1 MRPKTHFFMSKI
13 NDILQIAYSKQYSG
27 KVLKKKYSTP
37 KIYPKIVTTKP
48 ASAFS
53 KKEKKEILEKW
64 SEWYVYYRY
73 RNPSTGLLVKQPS
86 ITLSVNRE
94 FPNFDDR
101 LKRIKVIRDTLEKVL
116 ENGFSP
122 FESEDNQTE
131 VSSKSAIQYVL
142 ALKKLELKKST
153 FEDYETRANNFLE
166 YLKRK
171 GLDKKSI
178 TAIDKQTVNNYLNH
192 VLRKSSASNRNNTQT
207 VLSALFTKL
216 VNESFIS
223 HNFIKDGIPKLKS
236 QPKKNTAFTQQQV
249 KEIFKKAK
257 KEDIWL
263 YYFLAHIYYGLFRNV
278 EVVRIKIPLINIK
291 DKLIHSNTKT
301 TNQFKQIPEILIKEF
316 YSKYDF
322 TKYPKDYFLFTKDD
336 QPSQWLTRTDKKTG
350 KKTVTEERNRRGYW
364 GKRFTKNIRQP
375 MGFSEEYTI
384 YSLRHSAI
392 GKIFIEKI
400 EEYKKAKVP
409 NFEDKALE
417 YIRKITDHQDN
428 KTVRNYLR
436 EIGYYKIDDWSEML
450 L

>member
-1 MRPKTHFFMSKI
+1 MSKI
-13 NDILQIAYSKQYSG
+13 LTILEREYSIEYC
-27 KVLKKKYSTP
+27 VKKFSTP
-37 KIYPKIVTTKP
+37 RIFPKELEKKHFTRKGFRWYIYYDFLNPETGKLERQDPIYYEINRKFKDFDSRYKWIKIYRNSV
-48 ASAFS
+48 
-53 KKEKKEILEKW
+53 ENILK
-64 SEWYVYYRY
+64 
-73 RNPSTGLLVKQPS
+73 
-86 ITLSVNRE
+86 
-94 FPNFDDR
+94 
-101 LKRIKVIRDTLEKVL
+101 
-116 ENGFSP
+116 NGFSP
-122 FESEDNQTE
+122 FETEDNQTE
-131 VSSKSAIQYVL
+131 FSSKSALNHVL
-142 ALKKLELKKST
+142 KLKKYELKEST
-153 FEDYETRANNFLE
+153 FGDYETRVNNFLE

-236 QPKKNTAFTQQQV
+236 QPKKNAAFTQQVV

-278 EVVRIKIPLINIK
+278 EVVRIKIPHINIK

-301 TNQFKQIPEILIKEF
+301 TNQFKQIPEILIEEF
-316 YSKYDF
+316 YSKFDF

>member
-27 KVLKKKYSTP
+27 KALMKKYSTP

-131 VSSKSAIQYVL
+131 FSSKSAIQYVL

-178 TAIDKQTVNNYLNH
+178 
-192 VLRKSSASNRNNTQT
+192 
-207 VLSALFTKL
+207 
-216 VNESFIS
+216 
-223 HNFIKDGIPKLKS
+223 
-236 QPKKNTAFTQQQV
+236 
-249 KEIFKKAK
+249 
-257 KEDIWL
+257 
-263 YYFLAHIYYGLFRNV
+263 
-278 EVVRIKIPLINIK
+278 
-291 DKLIHSNTKT
+291 
-301 TNQFKQIPEILIKEF
+301 
-316 YSKYDF
+316 
-322 TKYPKDYFLFTKDD
+322 
-336 QPSQWLTRTDKKTG
+336 
-350 KKTVTEERNRRGYW
+350 
-364 GKRFTKNIRQP
+364 
-375 MGFSEEYTI
+375 
-384 YSLRHSAI
+384 
-392 GKIFIEKI
+392 
-400 EEYKKAKVP
+400 
-409 NFEDKALE
+409 
-417 YIRKITDHQDN
+417 
-428 KTVRNYLR
+428 
-436 EIGYYKIDDWSEML
+436 
-450 L
+450 

>member
-1 MRPKTHFFMSKI
+1 MSKI
-13 NDILQIAYSKQYSG
+13 LTILEREYSIEYC
-27 KVLKKKYSTP
+27 VKKFSTP
-37 KIYPKIVTTKP
+37 RIFPKELEKKPKSSFTNHEKKHFTRKGFRWYIYYDFLNPETGKLERQDPIYYEINRKFKDFDSRYKWIKIYRNSV
-48 ASAFS
+48 
-53 KKEKKEILEKW
+53 ENILK
-64 SEWYVYYRY
+64 
-73 RNPSTGLLVKQPS
+73 
-86 ITLSVNRE
+86 
-94 FPNFDDR
+94 
-101 LKRIKVIRDTLEKVL
+101 
-116 ENGFSP
+116 NGFSP
-122 FESEDNQTE
+122 FETEDNQTE
-131 VSSKSAIQYVL
+131 FSSKSALNHVL
-142 ALKKLELKKST
+142 KLKKHELKEST
-153 FEDYETRANNFLE
+153 FGDYETRANNFLE

-192 VLRKSSASNRNNTQT
+192 VLKKSSASNRNNTQT

-216 VNESFIS
+216 VNESLINI
-223 HNFIKDGIPKLKS
+223 NFIKDGIPKLKS

-278 EVVRIKIPLINIK
+278 EVVRIKIPHINIK

-301 TNQFKQIPEILIKEF
+301 TTQFKQIPEILIEEF
-316 YSKYDF
+316 YSKFDF